1 MMVSTI
7 FTPQNEDEKLL
18 KDEFGIGSHKI
29 VEQND
34 NLMLLDELFHDTKVL
49 PNRIQLDK
57 FDIYK
62 D

>member
-7 FTPQNEDEKLL
+7 FMPQNEDEKLL
-18 KDEFGIGSHKI
+18 KDEFGIRSHKI

-49 PNRIQLDK
+49 PNRIQLEK

>member
-1 MMVSTI
+1 M
-7 FTPQNEDEKLL
+7 PQSEDKKLL
-18 KDEFGIGSHKI
+18 KEEFGIGPYKI
-29 VEQND
+29 DDLND

-49 PNRIQLDK
+49 PNRLQLDE

>member
-1 MMVSTI
+1 M
-7 FTPQNEDEKLL
+7 PQNEDEKLL
-18 KDEFGIGSHKI
+18 KDEFGIGTHKV

-49 PNRIQLDK
+49 PNRIQLEK

>member
-7 FTPQNEDEKLL
+7 FMPQNEDE
-18 KDEFGIGSHKI
+18 I

-49 PNRIQLDK
+49 PNRIQLEK

>member
-1 MMVSTI
+1 MASTT
-7 FTPQNEDEKLL
+7 FMPQNEDKKLL
-18 KDEFGIGSHKI
+18 KEEFGIGLYKI
-29 VEQND
+29 DDLND

-49 PNRIQLDK
+49 PNRLQLDE

>member
-1 MMVSTI
+1 MASTI
-7 FTPQNEDEKLL
+7 FMPQNEDKKLL
-18 KDEFGIGSHKI
+18 KEEFGIGDYKI
-29 VEQND
+29 EDSNE

-49 PNRIQLDK
+49 PNNLQLDE

>member
-1 MMVSTI
+1 M
-7 FTPQNEDEKLL
+7 PQNEDEKLL

-29 VEQND
+29 VEEND

-49 PNRIQLDK
+49 PNRVQLDK

>member
-1 MMVSTI
+1 MASTT
-7 FTPQNEDEKLL
+7 FMPQSEDKKLL
-18 KDEFGIGSHKI
+18 KEEFGIGPYKI
-29 VEQND
+29 DDLND

-49 PNRIQLDK
+49 PNRLQLDE

>member
-1 MMVSTI
+1 MVNITSM
-7 FTPQNEDEKLL
+7 PQSEDKKLL
-18 KDEFGIGSHKI
+18 REEFGIGPYKMEDI
-29 VEQND
+29 NE

-49 PNRIQLDK
+49 PNNLQLDE

>member
-1 MMVSTI
+1 MASTT
-7 FTPQNEDEKLL
+7 FMPQNEDKKLL
-18 KDEFGIGSHKI
+18 KEEFGIGPYKI
-29 VEQND
+29 DDLND

-49 PNRIQLDK
+49 PNRLQLDE

>member
-7 FTPQNEDEKLL
+7 FMPQNEDEKLL
-18 KDEFGIGSHKI
+18 KD
-29 VEQND
+29 D

-49 PNRIQLDK
+49 PNRIQLEK